1 MDLENKDKEE
11 LIGLVKYYK
20 SEWDNVS
27 RALRQRNKD
36 ITNLKKENTKLKN
49 EIEELKK
56 MEGESNNNIELLC

>member
-1 MDLENKDKEE
+1 MEE
-11 LIGLVKYYK
+11 IILILVKYYY

>member
-11 LIGLVKYYK
+11 LIGLVKYYY

>member
-11 LIGLVKYYK
+11 LIGLVKYYY

-27 RALRQRNKD
+27 RALKQRNKD

>member
-11 LIGLVKYYK
+11 LIGLVKYYH

-49 EIEELKK
+49 EIEKLKK